1 MRVCG
6 GTYVKTKEPDK
17 PKKRKAVTT
26 PAVEAGQRTLTA
38 FVQKQKKKPKT
49 NLSELDDVVCLDSS
63 DDEMKVSSAPSAPST
78 AQMPAGLETLVGM
91 GFNREEAAAALASV
105 STIEAAVTI
114 LSGNVQ

>member
-49 NLSELDDVVCLDSS
+49 NLSELDDVVYLDSS
-63 DDEMKVSSAPSAPST
+63 DDEMKVSSAPST

-91 GFNREEAAAALASV
+91 GFNRKEAAAALASV